1 MTHHT
6 TVDGVPFCDHG
17 GTTEGKVDDAIRAT
31 VYREA
36 DGSVR
41 KCRPTCHQES
51 REAAEAVAS
60 ALKPHFA
67 KVCVVEGF
75 CRNNPYW
82 DEQRAFW
89 YDYDNYC
96 DGGDK

>member
-1 MTHHT
+1 
-6 TVDGVPFCDHG
+6 
-17 GTTEGKVDDAIRAT
+17 VDDAIRAT
-31 VYREA
+31 VYCEA
-36 DGSVR
+36 GGSVR

-60 ALKPHFA
+60 VLKPHFA
-67 KVCVVEGF
+67 EVCVIEGR
-75 CRNNPYW
+75 CCDNPYW

-89 YDYDNYC
+89 YDYDNY